1 MPGQLVMYWTKRQKP
16 NRAETGRW
24 FGPAKVVLQ
33 EGTSIVWISHA
44 DRLLRCAPENLR
56 PASLREWN
64 NYSLNNITSIAYDSP
79 PFNATPNL
87 EPPESPED
95 MYEPSIA
102 PDPPQPTSNN
112 SEQPEQEASPPAS
125 QPSDQAGSETETLET
140 DLETPETGDADLT
153 DDALLLQVTEL
164 PELALDTKLERSDK
178 ETSLFS
184 FDLLHH
190 ASEEHQVCL
199 AEDGLPYFEEPLEC
213 STEE

>member
-64 NYSLNNITSIAYDSP
+64 NYSLNNITSIAYDNP

-112 SEQPEQEASPPAS
+112 SEQPEQEASPP
-125 QPSDQAGSETETLET
+125 
-140 DLETPETGDADLT
+140 
-153 DDALLLQVTEL
+153 
-164 PELALDTKLERSDK
+164 RSGWK
-178 ETSLFS
+178 
-184 FDLLHH
+184 
-190 ASEEHQVCL
+190 
-199 AEDGLPYFEEPLEC
+199 
-213 STEE
+213 